1 MPSEIKKSQSPPLY
15 CAVCRKEKMKNQ
27 HRGVA
32 LIEIAVG
39 LTLLS
44 IILLAS
50 FSLLSK
56 GNEVSKAK
64 SISSDWTQFAIAAD
78 AHFNSNRTAYIAA
91 MTDGTDADKLCK
103 VNVNSVTGEGGTITY
118 DPTLHRCAVDSSMLK
133 FHAALPA
140 TTSDLNPYRERWVAI
155 FKLVYD
161 REDPPKPTGGVES
174 FIVSA
179 TVDGSAPIVLAD
191 PKLYDSALTASG
203 YTQGNGGVVPDADR
217 STCIASR
224 AQNRYESCGAGWKIN
239 LPDFL
244 TSAEVQAFANRLS
257 K

>member
-1 MPSEIKKSQSPPLY
+1 VNKRSK
-15 CAVCRKEKMKNQ
+15 
-27 HRGVA
+27 GVA

-39 LTLLS
+39 LTLVS
-44 IILLAS
+44 FILVAS

-56 GNEVSKAK
+56 GNEVTKAK
-64 SISSDWTQFAIAAD
+64 SISSDWTQFATAAD
-78 AHFNSNRTAYIAA
+78 AHFTSNRSAYIAA
-91 MTDGTDADKLCK
+91 MTDGTDADRLCK
-103 VNVNSVTGEGGTITY
+103 VNVDSKTGEGGIITY
-118 DPTLHRCAVDSSMLK
+118 DETLHRCAIDSSMLK
-133 FHAALPA
+133 FHAALPSTA
-140 TTSDLNPYRERWVAI
+140 SDINPYRERWVAI

-161 REDPPKPTGGVES
+161 RDDPPKPTGGVES

-191 PKLYDSALTASG
+191 PKLYDNALTASG

-217 STCIASR
+217 ATCIASR
-224 AQNRYESCGAGWKIN
+224 ALNRYESCGAGWKIN

-244 TSAEVQAFANRLS
+244 TTTEVQAFANRLS